1 MKNIKTLIPD
11 IHRVFEEPHDFAPD
25 RIDQFSKTLAN
36 IIAEKIN
43 KSDSKPT
50 LRMSNL
56 GSPCSREL
64 WYKMNTP
71 EEAEKLPPEVRV
83 KFLFGDILEA
93 LLLFLA
99 EEAGHTVEGQQDT
112 VELNGV
118 KGHRDAIIDGVL
130 VDAKSA
136 SSNSFKKFKEHLT
149 YDLDDFG
156 YIDQLQSYLQAS
168 QDDPLLKTK
177 DEAAF
182 LVIDKTLGH
191 ITLDRHVRNKTDYKK
206 VVEQR
211 RDMITEPEPPDRP
224 YEDVAV
230 GYVNKKTK
238 EFVPNGNRKLGTKC
252 GYCSFKNKC
261 WPGLRTFHYANG
273 PEFLTVVKETPRVE
287 EARPQEGVNKDPY
300 KVQGQLA
307 Q

>member
-25 RIDQFSKTLAN
+25 RIDKFSKTLAN

-43 KSDSKPT
+43 KGDAKPT
-50 LRMSNL
+50 LRMSNI

-71 EEAEKLPPEVRV
+71 EDAEKLPPEVRV

-99 EEAGHTVEGQQDT
+99 EEAGHTVEGQQDE

-136 SSNSFKKFKEHLT
+136 SSYSFKKFKEHLT
-149 YDLDDFG
+149 YDQDGFG

-168 QDDPLLKTK
+168 QDDPLLQTK

-191 ITLDRHVRNKTDYKK
+191 ITLDRHKRNKTDYKK

-211 RDMITEPEPPDRP
+211 RDMITHPEPPERP
-224 YEDVAV
+224 YQDVPMGA
-230 GYVNKKTK
+230 K
-238 EFVPNGNRKLGTKC
+238 GNRKLDTKC

-261 WPGLRTFHYANG
+261 WPGLRTFYYANG

-300 KVQGQLA
+300 KVQGQSA